1 LAKTRFAYFCQSC
14 GYESAKW
21 LGKCPSCSQWNT
33 FVEEVLEKANTSIPN
48 WKATSTTLQRA
59 NKPVKV
65 ADITFNE
72 EHRLLTPDKE
82 FNRVLGGGIVAGSLV
97 LIGGEPG
104 IGKSTLMLQ
113 LALNMPG
120 LKVLYISGEES
131 EHQIKMRAERL
142 EEVGSRKSEVGS
154 QKLDGG
160 AFKSEIEHPK
170 SEIEYK
176 SEIEHPKSEISRGC
190 YILTETS
197 TQNIFKQIE
206 QLEPDIVVVDSI
218 QTLYSAHIEST
229 PGSVS
234 QVRECTAELLRFA
247 KESGTPVFLIGHIT
261 KDGMIAGP
269 KILEHMV
276 DTVLQFEGDRHH
288 VYRILRTVK
297 NRFGSSS
304 ELGIYEMLGEGLRE
318 VSNPSEILLSQR
330 DEALSGITISTTLEG
345 MRPMMIE
352 TQALVSPSPYGTP
365 QRTATGFDT
374 RRMSMLLAVLEKR
387 CGFNLGAKDVFLN
400 ITGGIRV
407 EDPAIDLGL
416 AAAIISSHED
426 IPVPFKTC
434 FAGEIGLSGEIRAVN
449 RVEQRIAEA
458 QKLGFEQIF
467 ISKYNLPSGGHDKKG
482 IDLSRYKIDIKI
494 VSRIEEVF
502 GLLFG

>member
-1 LAKTRFAYFCQSC
+1 MKLYIACLHTYQMAKTKIAYFCQSC
-14 GYESAKW
+14 GFESPKW
-21 LGKCPSCSQWNT
+21 LGKCPSCQQWNT
-33 FVEEVLEKANTSIPN
+33 FAEEIIEKANTSVPN
-48 WKATSTTLQRA
+48 WKPQSTSMQRA
-59 NKPVKV
+59 SKAVLIEQI
-65 ADITFNE
+65 AFDE
-72 EHRLLTPDKE
+72 EHRILTQDNE

-113 LALNMPG
+113 LALNMPS
-120 LKVLYISGEES
+120 LKVLYVSGEES
-131 EHQIKMRAERL
+131 DRQIKMRAERL
-142 EEVGSRKSEVGS
+142 MPSAAGNEELAPGRQNKGSGITHR
-154 QKLDGG
+154 G
-160 AFKSEIEHPK
+160 A
-170 SEIEYK
+170 
-176 SEIEHPKSEISRGC
+176 

-206 QLEPDIVVVDSI
+206 QLQPEMVVIDSI
-218 QTLYSAHIEST
+218 QTLYSSHIEST

-288 VYRILRTVK
+288 VYRILRAVK
-297 NRFGSSS
+297 NRFGSAA
-304 ELGIYEMLGEGLRE
+304 ELGIYEMLGAGLRE

-330 DEALSGITISTTLEG
+330 DEPLSGITISATLEG
-345 MRPMMIE
+345 LRPMMIE
-352 TQALVSPSPYGTP
+352 TQALVSTSAYGTP
-365 QRTATGFDT
+365 QRSATGFDT
-374 RRMSMLLAVLEKR
+374 RRMNMLLAVLEKR

-416 AAAIISSHED
+416 AAAIISSHQD
-426 IPVPFKTC
+426 IPIPFKTC
-434 FAGEIGLSGEIRAVN
+434 FAGELGLSGEIRAVN

-467 ISKYNLPSGGHDKKG
+467 ISKYNLPANSADKKR
-482 IDLSRYKIDIKI
+482 IDLTRYQIAVKT
-494 VSRIEEVF
+494 VGSIEEVF
-502 GLLFG
+502 SLLFG

>member
-1 LAKTRFAYFCQSC
+1 LAKSKIAYFCQSC
-14 GYESAKW
+14 GFESAKW
-21 LGKCPSCSQWNT
+21 LGKCPSCQQWNT
-33 FVEEVLEKANTSIPN
+33 FVEEVIEKDNKAIPT
-48 WKATSTTLQRA
+48 WKVSTSTTQQRA
-59 NKPVKV
+59 NKPVEV
-65 ADITFNE
+65 SEITFRE
-72 EHRLLTPDKE
+72 EERLLTPDKE
-82 FNRVLGGGIVAGSLV
+82 FNRVLGGGIVPGSLV

-113 LALNMPG
+113 IALNMPN

-131 EHQIKMRAERL
+131 EKQIKMRAERL
-142 EEVGSRKSEVGS
+142 TIQPEQSEATAISGAIS
-154 QKLDGG
+154 PPLGG
-160 AFKSEIEHPK
+160 
-170 SEIEYK
+170 
-176 SEIEHPKSEISRGC
+176 RGAGAC

-206 QLEPDIVVVDSI
+206 ELEPDLVVVDSI
-218 QTLYSAHIEST
+218 QTLHSSHIEST

-247 KESGTPVFLIGHIT
+247 KESATPVFLIGHIT

-297 NRFGSSS
+297 NRFGSAS

-330 DEALSGITISTTLEG
+330 DEPLSGITISATLEG
-345 MRPMMIE
+345 MRPMLIE
-352 TQALVSPSPYGTP
+352 TQALVSTSVYGTP
-365 QRTATGFDT
+365 QRNANGFDAK
-374 RRMSMLLAVLEKR
+374 RMSMLLAVLEKR
-387 CGFNLGAKDVFLN
+387 CGFKLGAQDVFLN
-400 ITGGIRV
+400 ITGGIKV

-416 AAAIISSHED
+416 AAAIISSYQN
-426 IPVPFKTC
+426 IPIPFKTC

-458 QKLGFEQIF
+458 QKLGFEQIY
-467 ISKYNLPSGGHDKKG
+467 ISKYNMPSAAQDKKRM
-482 IDLSRYKIDIKI
+482 DLSRYTIDIKM
-494 VSRIEEVF
+494 VANIEAVF
-502 GLLFG
+502 ELLFG